1 MTTRIT
7 LSSQSWTTLRRDL
20 LGSNVEE
27 VAIAYSEFRSGQ
39 QNEFAVQTIE
49 FMAERDFERRS
60 EFHVTLTDDA
70 LARVIKR
77 AWDLKLS
84 IVELHS
90 HLDTAMACFSP
101 SDIAGL
107 RDLVPHM
114 WWRLRGAPYAAVVV
128 TRTEID
134 ALAWTAS
141 AEQPEPIDEIVAG
154 KTIVR
159 PSRRTLRRLEDS
171 HDRAS

>member
-1 MTTRIT
+1 MTTSIK
-7 LSSQSWTTLRRDL
+7 LSSRSWTTLRRDL

-27 VAIAYSEFRSGQ
+27 VAIAYSEFRSGPH
-39 QNEFAVQTIE
+39 NEFAVRTIE
-49 FMAERDFERRS
+49 LMAESDFERRS

-90 HLDTAMACFSP
+90 HLDTATACFSP

-107 RDLVPHM
+107 RDLVPHV
-114 WWRLRGAPYAAVVV
+114 WWRLRGAPYAAIVV
-128 TRTEID
+128 TSAEID
-134 ALAWTAS
+134 GLAWTAS
-141 AEQPEPIDEIVAG
+141 AEQPEPIDELVAG

-159 PSRRTLRRLEDS
+159 PSGRSFQRLEDS
-171 HDRAS
+171 HDRAF